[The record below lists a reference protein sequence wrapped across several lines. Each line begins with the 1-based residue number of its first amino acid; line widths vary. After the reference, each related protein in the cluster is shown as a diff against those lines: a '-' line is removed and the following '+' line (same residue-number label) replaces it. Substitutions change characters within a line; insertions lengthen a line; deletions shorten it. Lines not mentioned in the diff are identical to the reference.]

1 VAFHRVMRRRPGASR
16 AQAFLAVLAMSGM
29 ACGGDA
35 PGEPDDGGASAD
47 AGQANPYT
55 CEEAPRSGEPFDLRV
70 GLKSDDGF
78 HEIADGDEAPVVL
91 GPQGLYMLQL
101 DVRATLAIPSD
112 SVCMYCVDD
121 VSPWGNFAGITQP
134 GVMALS
140 AAQDGSF
147 LASTIVIV
155 AGGEEMA
162 RELDG
167 AEVAL
172 TKSCDGHG
180 FSAQSEHQVN
190 LYLAP

>member
-1 VAFHRVMRRRPGASR
+1 MRRRPGASR
-16 AQAFLAVLAMSGM
+16 SRLLLAALAMSGM

-35 PGEPDDGGASAD
+35 PGDGGGGATADASA
-47 AGQANPYT
+47 ANPYS
-55 CEEAPRSGEPFDLRV
+55 CEEVPRSGEPFDLRV

-101 DVRATLAIPSD
+101 DVKAALAIPSEN
-112 SVCMYCVDD
+112 VCLYCVDD
-121 VSPWGNFAGITQP
+121 VSPWGNFEGITQP

-147 LASTIVIV
+147 LASTIVIL

-162 RELDG
+162 RGLDG
-167 AEVAL
+167 AQVSL
-172 TKSCDGHG
+172 TKTCDGHG
-180 FSAQSEHQVN
+180 FSATSEHQLN
-190 LYLAP
+190 LYLAQ